1 MKETEIRMKRMALI
15 LMVLGLT
22 TAACGTTRANRRAA
36 FTMQPITELAVGTLK
51 LDGTAE
57 AVTAQ
62 QASELLPMWEVYK
75 QLVSSDTAA
84 QAEIDGLS
92 AQIRASM
99 TEAQQQSITAM
110 KLGERDVF
118 ALMQSGQGGTTGPAV
133 RPNGSS
139 NGQGTRPTGGNNFF
153 VGGGP
158 GGPEFGGFAPGGDFP
173 GGGTNNQSTQGQ
185 SSRQSQPPGVTQP
198 TRPQVPAPV
207 LNALI
212 EYLKKKAG

>member
-1 MKETEIRMKRMALI
+1 MRMKRIVLI

-22 TAACGTTRANRRAA
+22 TAACGTARGNRRAS

-57 AVTAQ
+57 VVTAQ

-75 QLVSSDTAA
+75 QLVASDTAA

-99 TEAQQQSITAM
+99 TDAQRQSITAM

-118 ALMQSGQGGTTGPAV
+118 AVMQPGQGGTTGPAV

-139 NGQGTRPTGGNNFF
+139 SGQGTRPTGGNNFF
-153 VGGGP
+153 AGGGP
-158 GGPEFGGFAPGGDFP
+158 GGPEFGGFAPGGGFP
-173 GGGTNNQSTQGQ
+173 GGTSGGNTQGQ
-185 SSRQSQPPGVTQP
+185 SSTQSQARKVTQP

>member
-1 MKETEIRMKRMALI
+1 MKRMVLI
-15 LMVLGLT
+15 LTVLGLT
-22 TAACGTTRANRRAA
+22 TAACGTTRANRRAS

-62 QASELLPMWEVYK
+62 QANELLPMWEVYK
-75 QLVSSDTAA
+75 QLVASDAAA

-99 TEAQQQSITAM
+99 TDAQRQRITAM
-110 KLGERDVF
+110 KLSERDVLG
-118 ALMQSGQGGTTGPAV
+118 LMQPGQGGTTGPAV

-139 NGQGTRPTGGNNFF
+139 GQGTRPSGGNNFF
-153 VGGGP
+153 AGGGP
-158 GGPEFGGFAPGGDFP
+158 GGPEFGGFAPGGGFP
-173 GGGTNNQSTQGQ
+173 GGGSGGNAQGQ
-185 SSRQSQPPGVTQP
+185 SSTQSQARRVTQP

-212 EYLKKKAG
+212 EYLKKTAG

>member
-1 MKETEIRMKRMALI
+1 
-15 LMVLGLT
+15 
-22 TAACGTTRANRRAA
+22 
-36 FTMQPITELAVGTLK
+36 MQPITELAVGTLK

-84 QAEIDGLS
+84 QAEIDGLRA

-118 ALMQSGQGGTTGPAV
+118 AVMQP
-133 RPNGSS
+133 
-139 NGQGTRPTGGNNFF
+139 
-153 VGGGP
+153 GP
-158 GGPEFGGFAPGGDFP
+158 GGDTGPRCGPMAAVTGRARDPLAETTSSSEADREARSLAGSHLEAVSPEGVPTIRARRGRAADRA
-173 GGGTNNQSTQGQ
+173 
-185 SSRQSQPPGVTQP
+185 SRRG
-198 TRPQVPAPV
+198 
-207 LNALI
+207 
-212 EYLKKKAG
+212 